1 MKNYLKFKNYIDEL
15 IPDDK
20 YFGMPKASKII
31 DTKYLFLKFQK
42 KNLKINQNNIE
53 NLMSDEILNSY
64 FTSEKVIKSINMK
77 TTFLSKMKSGKTINL
92 KLLNKVIQMKSKFRD
107 V

>member
-15 IPDDK
+15 IPDDAH
-20 YFGMPKASKII
+20 FGMPKASKVI

-42 KNLKINQNNIE
+42 KNRKINQNNIE
-53 NLMSDEILNSY
+53 NLMSEEILNSY
-64 FTSEKVIKSINMK
+64 FTSKKVIKSINIK

-92 KLLNKVIQMKSKFRD
+92 KLLNKVIQMKSKFKD

>member
-1 MKNYLKFKNYIDEL
+1 MKNYLKFRNYIDEL
-15 IPDDK
+15 IPDDT

-42 KNLKINQNNIE
+42 KNHKINQNNIE
-53 NLMSDEILNSY
+53 NLMSEEILNSY
-64 FTSEKVIKSINMK
+64 FTSKKVIKSINIK

-92 KLLNKVIQMKSKFRD
+92 KLLNKVIQMKSKFKD